1 MKGRYKT
8 VIVLGIAALIGAAVY
23 YYFQQSPSGS
33 DEIADI
39 AEEIKERDENP
50 ASEAEEPAA
59 KSANTA
65 SPDMEETQVQTYLHH
80 MTHQKVKA
88 DKKWGAV
95 EMTPQNIEDLLVI
108 VNANAKLYEHGEYY
122 QTVLKEWQAGDFSN
136 SVEVHNFIWNLQGG
150 TVGRATG
157 LLDEQEEQAYVE
169 KNFSE

>member
-1 MKGRYKT
+1 MKGSYKT
-8 VIVLGIAALIGAAVY
+8 LIVLGIAALIGAGAY
-23 YYFQQSPSGS
+23 YYFQQSPSKS

-39 AEEIKERDENP
+39 AQEIKERNGRP
-50 ASEAEEPAA
+50 AAEAEEPAGKA
-59 KSANTA
+59 ENTLA
-65 SPDMEETQVQTYLHH
+65 PDMEETQLQIYLHH

-95 EMTPQNIEDLLVI
+95 EMTSQNIEDLLVI

-122 QTVLKEWQAGDFSN
+122 QAVLKKWQAGDFSN

-157 LLDEQEEQAYVE
+157 LLDEQEEQAYIE
-169 KNFSE
+169 KNFGE

>member
-1 MKGRYKT
+1 MKGRYKG
-8 VIVLGIAALIGAAVY
+8 VIVLGIAALIGAAAY
-23 YYFQQSPSGS
+23 YYFQQSPSKS
-33 DEIADI
+33 EEIAEI
-39 AEEIKERDENP
+39 AEKIKERDETP
-50 ASEAEEPAA
+50 AVEAEEPPA
-59 KSANTA
+59 KSANA
-65 SPDMEETQVQTYLHH
+65 ALPDMEETQVQTYLHH

-95 EMTPQNIEDLLVI
+95 EMTPQNIGDLLVI
-108 VNANAKLYEHGEYY
+108 VNANAKLYEHGQYY
-122 QTVLKEWQAGDFSN
+122 QTVLKEWQTGDFSN

>member
-1 MKGRYKT
+1 MKGRYKA
-8 VIVLGIAALIGAAVY
+8 VIVLGIAALIGAAAY
-23 YYFQQSPSGS
+23 YHFQQSSSKS

-39 AEEIKERDENP
+39 AEKIKERDETP
-50 ASEAEEPAA
+50 AVEAEEPAA
-59 KSANTA
+59 KSANAA
-65 SPDMEETQVQTYLHH
+65 SPDMEETQVQIYLHH

-95 EMTPQNIEDLLVI
+95 EMTPQKIEDLLVI

-122 QTVLKEWQAGDFSN
+122 QAVLKEWQAGDFSN

-150 TVGRATG
+150 TVGRATR